1 MSVIFCQNDSF
12 TIFWVSSTMKINKTK
27 RSDIMFGNYNNL
39 RKKVSNH
46 QKRVENNM
54 KTISKEHNEL
64 TSRFESQSQRV
75 QQKFK
80 TIRRKSQ

>member
-1 MSVIFCQNDSF
+1 
-12 TIFWVSSTMKINKTK
+12 
-27 RSDIMFGNYNNL
+27 MFGNYNNL

-46 QKRVENNM
+46 QRRVENNM
-54 KTISKEHNEL
+54 KTLSKEHNEL
-64 TSRFESQSQRV
+64 TSRFECQSQRV